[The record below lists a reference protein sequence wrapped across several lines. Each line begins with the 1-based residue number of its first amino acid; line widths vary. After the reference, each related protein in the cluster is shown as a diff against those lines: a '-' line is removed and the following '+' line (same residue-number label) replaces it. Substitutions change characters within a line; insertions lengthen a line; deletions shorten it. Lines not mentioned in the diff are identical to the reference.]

1 MTDRP
6 LSSVWRP
13 IRSGLL
19 VLLAICALALV
30 VGTAYAD
37 EPRVKIQATSNV
49 SMAAGDTV
57 GSALYE
63 EHRRPSML
71 DLAHISVSLEDASQP
86 EHARTSTIDKLS
98 LTSSARIGLG
108 RP

>member
-6 LSSVWRP
+6 LSSVWRLV
-13 IRSGLL
+13 RSGLPAS
-19 VLLAICALALV
+19 LAICALGFAT
-30 VGTAYAD
+30 GAAYAD
-37 EPRVKIQATSNV
+37 EPPVKIRAISNV

-86 EHARTSTIDKLS
+86 EHPRASTIDKLDV
-98 LTSSARIGLG
+98 TSSARIGLG